1 MFTRVLA
8 RFVRCCGA
16 RRTRRGVRPGKFIC
30 CDRSNSC
37 TIQQHSTLALAH
49 LPDRTV
55 PTDTEPPAV
64 ILVVDDEPAVNRVV
78 TRYLSHVGYR
88 VLDANSA
95 AEALDRVRRQE
106 PRVDLVLCDV
116 VMPGVGGVDLAA
128 VLLSRAPGPS
138 VILMT
143 GQLPDDVEQL
153 DVNGQVVRVL
163 RKPLDLDELQHV
175 LQVTLEGYPAEEVLD
190 KVDKAG

>member
-1 MFTRVLA
+1 M
-8 RFVRCCGA
+8 
-16 RRTRRGVRPGKFIC
+16 
-30 CDRSNSC
+30 
-37 TIQQHSTLALAH
+37 
-49 LPDRTV
+49 

-88 VLDANSA
+88 VLDASSA

>member
-1 MFTRVLA
+1 
-8 RFVRCCGA
+8 
-16 RRTRRGVRPGKFIC
+16 
-30 CDRSNSC
+30 
-37 TIQQHSTLALAH
+37 
-49 LPDRTV
+49 
-55 PTDTEPPAV
+55 
-64 ILVVDDEPAVNRVV
+64 
-78 TRYLSHVGYR
+78 
-88 VLDANSA
+88 
-95 AEALDRVRRQE
+95 
-106 PRVDLVLCDV
+106 
-116 VMPGVGGVDLAA
+116 MPGVGGVDLAA

-143 GQLPDDVEQL
+143 GRLSDDVEQL

>member
-1 MFTRVLA
+1 M
-8 RFVRCCGA
+8 
-16 RRTRRGVRPGKFIC
+16 
-30 CDRSNSC
+30 
-37 TIQQHSTLALAH
+37 
-49 LPDRTV
+49 

-143 GQLPDDVEQL
+143 GQLSDDVEQL